1 MLFCY
6 GPLLLCWQNHI
17 SASDQMRLKLLAPGP
32 SMASTH
38 EHTGRFAQ
46 THTRRHT
53 RADTHVRSKTNG
65 SMLNSRRLLLN
76 RISMRW
82 HVIYSK
88 RTLWLSNLLS
98 KNTANTPNASSR
110 RVSPRCVCV
119 WQILNGLCLVLLLRK
134 WTWHYSSITTA
145 IPPLISPLFSS
156 LPPLSLRLSPSPRS
170 PQFFSSL
177 RLPFFLSGLF
187 KSSFVF
193 FLLSVRSQFFAGY
206 ASFSLCVFLLF
217 IMILPNSPCVQY
229 VPYFLI
235 SLYCFFSPRLSL
247 SSSVN
252 LQICSFPSLLFA
264 PFFFSTYLLNSPVPL
279 LSYSSWAYSSAQR
292 PLIIWMHWQF
302 FFFFFLSLNP
312 HSRFSIFHLVWF
324 EFVWSVPR

>member
-1 MLFCY
+1 
-6 GPLLLCWQNHI
+6 
-17 SASDQMRLKLLAPGP
+17 
-32 SMASTH
+32 
-38 EHTGRFAQ
+38 
-46 THTRRHT
+46 
-53 RADTHVRSKTNG
+53 
-65 SMLNSRRLLLN
+65 
-76 RISMRW
+76 MRW

-229 VPYFLI
+229 IPYFLI
-235 SLYCFFSPRLSL
+235 SLYCFFLPAS
-247 SSSVN
+247 
-252 LQICSFPSLLFA
+252 IALLFCQ
-264 PFFFSTYLLNSPVPL
+264 SSNLL
-279 LSYSSWAYSSAQR
+279 LSIITLCTILLLYLSFKQPCSSAQ
-292 PLIIWMHWQF
+292 LFILGLFKCTETSDNMNALAVF
-302 FFFFFLSLNP
+302 FFFFCPWILIAASAFSILSDLSL
-312 HSRFSIFHLVWF
+312 SDQFHVKTK
-324 EFVWSVPR
+324 V

>member
-1 MLFCY
+1 MSFYYAILLRPLITMLAKSHFCF
-6 GPLLLCWQNHI
+6 GSNAFKVAGTW
-17 SASDQMRLKLLAPGP
+17 A
-32 SMASTH
+32 
-38 EHTGRFAQ
+38 EHGE
-46 THTRRHT
+46 HT
-53 RADTHVRSKTNG
+53 RAHRTIRADTRARSKTNG

-217 IMILPNSPCVQY
+217 IMILPNSPCVHS
-229 VPYFLI
+229 I
-235 SLYCFFSPRLSL
+235 FSH
-247 SSSVN
+247 
-252 LQICSFPSLLFA
+252 FPLLFFLPA
-264 PFFFSTYLLNSPVPL
+264 SIALLFCQSSNLL
-279 LSYSSWAYSSAQR
+279 LSIITLCTILLLYLSFKQPCSSAQ
-292 PLIIWMHWQF
+292 LFILGLFKCTETSDNMNALAV

>member
-1 MLFCY
+1 MNLT
-6 GPLLLCWQNHI
+6 LLIYHDRYPSPHL
-17 SASDQMRLKLLAPGP
+17 SALLVF
-32 SMASTH
+32 T
-38 EHTGRFAQ
+38 
-46 THTRRHT
+46 
-53 RADTHVRSKTNG
+53 
-65 SMLNSRRLLLN
+65 
-76 RISMRW
+76 
-82 HVIYSK
+82 
-88 RTLWLSNLLS
+88 
-98 KNTANTPNASSR
+98 
-110 RVSPRCVCV
+110 
-119 WQILNGLCLVLLLRK
+119 
-134 WTWHYSSITTA
+134 
-145 IPPLISPLFSS
+145 SS
-156 LPPLSLRLSPSPRS
+156 LPAPLSVTRS

-229 VPYFLI
+229 IPYFLI

-292 PLIIWMHWQF
+292 PPII
-302 FFFFFLSLNP
+302 
-312 HSRFSIFHLVWF
+312 
-324 EFVWSVPR
+324 

>member
-1 MLFCY
+1 MSFYYAILLRPLITMLAKSHFCF
-6 GPLLLCWQNHI
+6 GSNAFKVAGTWAEH
-17 SASDQMRLKLLAPGP
+17 G
-32 SMASTH
+32 
-38 EHTGRFAQ
+38 EHTRAHR
-46 THTRRHT
+46 TIRADT
-53 RADTHVRSKTNG
+53 RADTRARSKTNG

-229 VPYFLI
+229 IPYFLI

-292 PLIIWMHWQF
+292 PPIIWMHWQL
-302 FFFFFLSLNP
+302 FFFFLSLNP

>member
-1 MLFCY
+1 
-6 GPLLLCWQNHI
+6 
-17 SASDQMRLKLLAPGP
+17 
-32 SMASTH
+32 
-38 EHTGRFAQ
+38 
-46 THTRRHT
+46 
-53 RADTHVRSKTNG
+53 
-65 SMLNSRRLLLN
+65 
-76 RISMRW
+76 MRW

-217 IMILPNSPCVQY
+217 IMILPNSPCVHS
-229 VPYFLI
+229 I
-235 SLYCFFSPRLSL
+235 FSH
-247 SSSVN
+247 
-252 LQICSFPSLLFA
+252 FPLLFFLPA
-264 PFFFSTYLLNSPVPL
+264 SIALLFCQSSNLL
-279 LSYSSWAYSSAQR
+279 LSIITLCTILLLYLSFKQPCSSAQ
-292 PLIIWMHWQF
+292 LFILGLFKCTETSDNMNALAV